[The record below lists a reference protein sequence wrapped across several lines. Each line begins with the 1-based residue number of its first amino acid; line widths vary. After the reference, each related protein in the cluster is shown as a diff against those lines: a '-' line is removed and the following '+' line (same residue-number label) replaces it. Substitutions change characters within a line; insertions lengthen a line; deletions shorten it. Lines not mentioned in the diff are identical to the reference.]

1 MVFHLHVVCPASEM
15 AFIKLFGCIYFHI
28 IHMANPDGCRQFDV
42 FKGNQAQVTSSW
54 LTPLRQFWKL
64 TLVTDMVVLF
74 QLAFHMEYQ
83 HPMNFL
89 VFWHLYGCENL
100 VAEPH
105 NITPQQFL

>member
-1 MVFHLHVVCPASEM
+1 M

-64 TLVTDMVVLF
+64 TLVTDMVVF
-74 QLAFHMEYQ
+74 ISVGISYGISTPYEFSGFLAFVWM
-83 HPMNFL
+83 
-89 VFWHLYGCENL
+89 
-100 VAEPH
+100 
-105 NITPQQFL
+105 